1 MATRSVIAKIEA
13 KGIGGADDTILA
25 IYCHNDGYLS
35 NNGKILDQ
43 HYADEDKV
51 DILLYKGDLSS
62 LDENIG
68 EKINFD
74 DIELRHKN
82 KQCMFYARD
91 RGEENREAV
100 TLKNETELLKH
111 AFEVC
116 DAEVVYMFAF
126 GSWYV
131 YDNSNEIG
139 NCSYQ
144 FIELEEAL
152 YVPNYDYDCNII

>member
-1 MATRSVIAKIEA
+1 MATRSVIARLDNN
-13 KGIGGADDTILA
+13 GIKA

-43 HYADEDKV
+43 HYQDEDKV
-51 DILLYKGDLSS
+51 EEVLAHGDLSS

-74 DIELRHKN
+74 DIEVRKKN
-82 KQCMFYARD
+82 KQCMFYFRD
-91 RGEENREAV
+91 RKETKVPMYNEFDEE
-100 TLKNETELLKH
+100 LDLL
-111 AFEVC
+111 EWSMESC

-139 NCSYQ
+139 NCSHQ

-152 YVPNYDYDCNII
+152 YVPCNYDYDCNII

>member
-1 MATRSVIAKIEA
+1 MATRSVIAKLDET
-13 KGIGGADDTILA
+13 GVQA

-35 NNGKILDQ
+35 NNGKKLDQ
-43 HYADEDKV
+43 HYADEVKV
-51 DILLYKGDLSS
+51 DNLIAQGDASS
-62 LDENIG
+62 LKDT
-68 EKINFD
+68 
-74 DIELRHKN
+74 IEDST
-82 KQCMFYARD
+82 FYMRD
-91 RGEENREAV
+91 RGEKYKHA
-100 TLKNETELLKH
+100 TQLKDESALLKF
-111 AFEVC
+111 AFERC

-152 YVPNYDYDCNII
+152 YNTTVYKD